1 VKQKNQTMN
10 LTFLGHSCF
19 LLETLNSK
27 ILFDPFI
34 SGNELAKHI
43 YIDTIEA
50 DFIVQSHGHLDHIAD
65 LVAIAKRTNA
75 VVISSWELTE
85 WAKKQGIEKV
95 HPMNIGGSWNFSFG
109 KLKMVFAAHSN
120 SLPDGSYGG
129 TAAGFILELDG
140 KRIYYAGDTALTQ
153 DMKLIGEY
161 SRPDLAILPIGN
173 NFTMDIDDAI
183 LASDFVQCKEI
194 VGMHFDTFGY
204 IKINHEEAIRKFKLR
219 NKTLHLL
226 DIGYSLAI

>member
-1 VKQKNQTMN
+1 MN

-19 LLETLNSK
+19 LLETSNSK

-43 YIDTIEA
+43 DINKIET
-50 DFIVQSHGHLDHIAD
+50 DFIAQSHGHLDHIAD
-65 LVAIAKRTNA
+65 LLVIAKRTNA
-75 VVISSWELTE
+75 VVISSWEITE

-95 HPMNIGGSWNFSFG
+95 HPMNIGGSWNFNFG

-120 SLPDGSYGG
+120 SLPNGSYGG
-129 TAAGFILELDG
+129 VAAGFILEVDG

-161 SRPDLAILPIGN
+161 SRPDVAILPIGD
-173 NFTMDIDDAI
+173 NFTMDVDDAI
-183 LASDFVQCKEI
+183 LASDFIQCKEI
-194 VGMHFDTFGY
+194 IGMHFDTFGY

-226 DIGYSLAI
+226 DIGASFAI

>member
-1 VKQKNQTMN
+1 MN

-19 LLETLNSK
+19 LLETSNSK

-43 YIDTIEA
+43 DIDTIEA

>member
-1 VKQKNQTMN
+1 MN

-19 LLETLNSK
+19 LLETSNSK

-43 YIDTIEA
+43 DIHKIEA
-50 DFIVQSHGHLDHIAD
+50 DYILQSHGHSDHIAD
-65 LVAIAKRTNA
+65 LIPIAQRTKAA
-75 VVISSWELTE
+75 VIASWELTE

-109 KLKMVFAAHSN
+109 RVKMVFAAHSN

-129 TAAGFILELDG
+129 VAAGFLLEVDG

-161 SRPDLAILPIGN
+161 WRPDLAILPIGD
-173 NFTMDIDDAI
+173 NFTMDVDDAI
-183 LASDFVQCKEI
+183 LASDFIQCKEI

-204 IKINHEEAIRKFKLR
+204 IKINHEEAVRKFKLR
-219 NKTLHLL
+219 NKTLHLI
-226 DIGYSLAI
+226 DIGSTISI

>member
-1 VKQKNQTMN
+1 MN

-43 YIDTIEA
+43 DIDTIEA

>member
-1 VKQKNQTMN
+1 
-10 LTFLGHSCF
+10 
-19 LLETLNSK
+19 
-27 ILFDPFI
+27 
-34 SGNELAKHI
+34 
-43 YIDTIEA
+43 
-50 DFIVQSHGHLDHIAD
+50 
-65 LVAIAKRTNA
+65 VAIAKRTNA

>member
-1 VKQKNQTMN
+1 MK
-10 LTFLGHSCF
+10 LTFFGHSCF
-19 LLETLNSK
+19 LLETSKAK

-43 YIDTIEA
+43 DISKIEA
-50 DFIVQSHGHLDHIAD
+50 DYIAQSHGHSDHIAD

-75 VVISSWELTE
+75 LLIASWEITE

-95 HPMNIGGSWNFSFG
+95 HPLNIGGSWNFEFG
-109 KLKMVFAAHSN
+109 KIKMVFAAHSN

-129 TAAGFILELDG
+129 VAGGYLLEVDG

-161 SRPDLAILPIGN
+161 WRPDLAILPIGD
-173 NFTMDIDDAI
+173 NFTMDVDDAI
-183 LASDFVQCKEI
+183 LASDFIQCKEI
-194 VGMHFDTFGY
+194 IGMHFDTFGY

-219 NKTLHLL
+219 NKTLHLI
-226 DIGYSLAI
+226 DIGSSFTL

>member
-1 VKQKNQTMN
+1 MK
-10 LTFLGHSCF
+10 LTFYGHSCF
-19 LLETLNSK
+19 LLETSKAK

-34 SGNELAKHI
+34 SGNELAQHI
-43 YIDTIEA
+43 DISKIEA
-50 DFIVQSHGHLDHIAD
+50 NYIAQSHGHSDHIAD
-65 LVAIAKRTNA
+65 LVDIAKRTNA
-75 VVISSWELTE
+75 LLIASWEITE

-95 HPMNIGGSWNFSFG
+95 HPLNIGGSWNFEFG
-109 KLKMVFAAHSN
+109 KIKMVFAAHSN

-129 TAAGFILELDG
+129 VAGGFLLEVDG

-161 SRPDLAILPIGN
+161 WRPDLAILPIGD
-173 NFTMDIDDAI
+173 NFTMDVDDAI
-183 LASDFVQCKEI
+183 LASDFILCKEI

-219 NKTLHLL
+219 NKTLHLI
-226 DIGYSLAI
+226 DIGSSFTL

>member
-1 VKQKNQTMN
+1 MN
-10 LTFLGHSCF
+10 LTYLGHSCF
-19 LLETLNSK
+19 LLETSNSK

-34 SGNELAKHI
+34 SENELAQHI
-43 YIDTIEA
+43 DINKIEA
-50 DFIVQSHGHLDHIAD
+50 NYILQSHGHSDHIAD
-65 LVAIAKRTNA
+65 LIPIAHRTKAA
-75 VVISSWELTE
+75 VIGSWELTE

-95 HPMNIGGSWNFSFG
+95 HPMNIGGSWNFKFG
-109 KLKMVFAAHSN
+109 RVKMVFAAHSN

-129 TAAGFILELDG
+129 VAAGFLLEVDG

-161 SRPDLAILPIGN
+161 WRPDVAILPIGD
-173 NFTMDIDDAI
+173 NFTMDVDDAI
-183 LASDFVQCKEI
+183 LASDFIQCKEI

-219 NKTLHLL
+219 NKTLHLI
-226 DIGYSLAI
+226 DIGSSFTI

>member
-1 VKQKNQTMN
+1 MK
-10 LTFLGHSCF
+10 LTFYGHSCF
-19 LLETLNSK
+19 LLETSKAK

-34 SGNELAKHI
+34 SGNELAQHI
-43 YIDTIEA
+43 DISKIETDYIA
-50 DFIVQSHGHLDHIAD
+50 QSHGHSDHIAD

-75 VVISSWELTE
+75 LLIASWEITE

-95 HPMNIGGSWNFSFG
+95 HPLNIGGSWNFEFG
-109 KLKMVFAAHSN
+109 KIKMVFAAHSN

-129 TAAGFILELDG
+129 VAGGFLLEVDG

-161 SRPDLAILPIGN
+161 WRPDLAILPIGD

-183 LASDFVQCKEI
+183 LASDFIQCKEI

-219 NKTLHLL
+219 NKTLHLI
-226 DIGYSLAI
+226 DIGASFTL

>member
-1 VKQKNQTMN
+1 MN

-43 YIDTIEA
+43 DIDTIEA

-161 SRPDLAILPIGN
+161 SRPDLAILPNGN

>member
-1 VKQKNQTMN
+1 MN

>member
-1 VKQKNQTMN
+1 MN

-19 LLETLNSK
+19 LLETSNAK

-43 YIDTIEA
+43 DIAKIDA
-50 DFIVQSHGHLDHIAD
+50 DFIVQSHGHSDHIAD
-65 LVAIAKRTNA
+65 LIPIAQRTNA
-75 VVISSWELTE
+75 AVIGSWELTE

-95 HPMNIGGSWNFSFG
+95 HPMNIGGSWNFTFG
-109 KLKMVFAAHSN
+109 KLKMVYAAHSN

-129 TAAGFILELDG
+129 VAAGYLLEVDG
-140 KRIYYAGDTALTQ
+140 KRIYYAGDTALNQ

-161 SRPDLAILPIGN
+161 WRPDLAILPIGD
-173 NFTMDIDDAI
+173 NFTMDVDDAI
-183 LASDFVQCKEI
+183 LASDFIQCKEI
-194 VGMHFDTFGY
+194 IGMHFDTFGY
-204 IKINHEEAIRKFKLR
+204 IKINHEEAIHKFKLR

-226 DIGYSLAI
+226 DIGSSLAI

>member
-1 VKQKNQTMN
+1 MN

-19 LLETLNSK
+19 LLETSNSK

-34 SGNELAKHI
+34 SGNELAKQ
-43 YIDTIEA
+43 IDINTIEA

-65 LVAIAKRTNA
+65 LVSIAKRTNA

-95 HPMNIGGSWNFSFG
+95 HPMNIGGSWNFTFG

-120 SLPDGSYGG
+120 SLPDGTYGG
-129 TAAGFILELDG
+129 VAAGYLLEVDG

-161 SRPDLAILPIGN
+161 WRPELAILPIGD
-173 NFTMDIDDAI
+173 NFTMDVDDAI
-183 LASDFVQCKEI
+183 LASDFIQCKEI

-226 DIGYSLAI
+226 DIGSSLAI